1 MRQQTRTRKRQIKK
15 TAVQQ
20 NKHTKEDTVK
30 TVSFSF
36 FMENVYPWMEK
47 KGIEDSINKGEA
59 T

>member
-30 TVSFSF
+30 TVSFFVFYGKCVS
-36 FMENVYPWMEK
+36 M
-47 KGIEDSINKGEA
+47 DGEEGDRRFNQ
-59 T
+59 